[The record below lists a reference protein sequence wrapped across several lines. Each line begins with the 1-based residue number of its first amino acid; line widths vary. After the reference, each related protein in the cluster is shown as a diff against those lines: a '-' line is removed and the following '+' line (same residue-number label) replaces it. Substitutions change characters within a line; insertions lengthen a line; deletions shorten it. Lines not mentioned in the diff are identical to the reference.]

1 MLTLQTKSRKRA
13 ASDPSDPDDADVERK
28 TFTLEIKD
36 EEKGQV
42 EAVFSTFNVKD
53 YHDDWTLPGA
63 FGDVDVLIGSWGHG
77 TVFGDPPVGLGTISE
92 TAKDA
97 RLIGQYFLDT
107 FEGKEQ
113 FTTVKKVGPRQE
125 WSYSYEVLETGEIT
139 EELREKGVRR
149 VIKKAEV
156 FEISPV
162 MRGAGIRT
170 RTVVAKRKAADP
182 PVVDPPVADPPAQTA
197 EETVATAADAQAAAD
212 QATREQKAVDDAAA
226 LERANAERATA
237 ELKAR
242 TEEAVEEF
250 RRIQRTHQRLGLT
263 K

>member
-13 ASDPSDPDDADVERK
+13 ASDPSDADDADGVERK

-36 EEKGQV
+36 EATGKV

-92 TAKDA
+92 TEKDA

-139 EELREKGVRR
+139 EDLRQAGVRR

-170 RTVVAKRKAADP
+170 RTVVAKQKAAD
-182 PVVDPPVADPPAQTA
+182 APAETA
-197 EETVATAADAQAAAD
+197 EEIAAKAA
-212 QATREQKAVDDAAA
+212 EQKAVDEQKTSDDAAA
-226 LERANAERATA
+226 IARADEERIAAVEQKERT
-237 ELKAR
+237 KI
-242 TEEAVEEF
+242 AVEEF
-250 RRIQRTHQRLGLT
+250 HRVRRTLERLKLV
-263 K
+263 